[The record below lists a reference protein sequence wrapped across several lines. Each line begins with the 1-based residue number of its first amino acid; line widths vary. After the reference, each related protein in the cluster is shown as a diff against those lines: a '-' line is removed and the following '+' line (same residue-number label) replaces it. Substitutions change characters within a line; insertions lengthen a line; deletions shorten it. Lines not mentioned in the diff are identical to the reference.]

1 MKTWKLVAGI
11 LSIILSVFVFFQ
23 SVLVGT
29 ANTMSANGEVGVSA
43 GVFVS
48 IFMLAGGI
56 VSIAVR
62 NSQKKWRKYCSCY
75 FIFTSKFFRY
85 RTCWKF

>member
-29 ANTMSANGEVGVSA
+29 ANTMSANGEVGGSA

-56 VSIAVR
+56 VSIR
-62 NSQKKWRKYCSCY
+62 SEEH
-75 FIFTSKFFRY
+75 TSDSSHPSSSRMPSSA
-85 RTCWKF
+85 